1 MDSTIVASLIS
12 AAASIITA
20 IISSR
25 PRSAAR
31 AAKKGYSYRQPK
43 KQPWIIALLLLLLW
57 LVGSPI
63 LIHWDIAGLNI
74 FVIIIVTLVLAF
86 FFPIRPGAA
95 AAIVL
100 ILHPA
105 NFFLEDLGKVFH
117 GVTPNFPFSSS
128 VGVDVPKVILLLS
141 IYFANAIVVS
151 LLCLWRGRVRLSE
164 QSAQGAGKERRLA
177 DDLERV
183 AVLHSRGILTD
194 EEFQAAK
201 RRILGL

>member
-25 PRSAAR
+25 PRSAAG
-31 AAKKGYSYRQPK
+31 AARRGYSYLQAK
-43 KQPWIIALLLLLLW
+43 KLPWIITLVLLLLW

-74 FVIIIVTLVLAF
+74 FVIVILTSVLAF
-86 FFPIRPGAA
+86 FFPIRPSAG

-105 NFFLEDLGKVFH
+105 NFFLEDLGKVFQ
-117 GVTPNFPFSSS
+117 GVTPNFPFSPY
-128 VGVDVPKVILLLS
+128 VGVDVSKVVLLLS

-151 LLCLWRGRVRLSE
+151 LLCFWRGRIRLSE
-164 QSAQGAGKERRLA
+164 KSAQGARKERPIA
-177 DDLERV
+177 DDLERI

>member
-20 IISSR
+20 VISSR
-25 PRSAAR
+25 PGSTAR
-31 AAKKGYSYRQPK
+31 AARKGYSYRQPK
-43 KQPWIIALLLLLLW
+43 KQPWVIIIFLLLLW
-57 LVGSPI
+57 LVGSPV

-74 FVIIIVTLVLAF
+74 FVIIIVTMVLAF
-86 FFPIRPGAA
+86 FFPIRAGAA

-117 GVTPNFPFSSS
+117 GVAPNFPFSPS
-128 VGVDVPKVILLLS
+128 VGVDLPKVALLLS

-151 LLCLWRGRVRLSE
+151 LLCFWRGRVRLSE
-164 QSAQGAGKERRLA
+164 RSTQGTGKERRLA
-177 DDLERV
+177 DELERI

-194 EEFQAAK
+194 EEFDAAK
-201 RRILGL
+201 RRMLGL